1 LSWPSHLEIKLYQH
15 FWDILPNSENS
26 PDSLGS
32 SPDSLGW
39 PGYSGIS
46 PGFSGVY
53 PGTAVNPEVP
63 SLQPGS
69 SGFKWVKIFTSK
81 ILGNFHG
88 YKVPKLLWMFK
99 KLELTFISGKYTQ
112 KSSQV
117 RGVLWKPEVP
127 VFKSG
132 SSGFQQLYH
141 YLARDLPFHPSF
153 TLSHTARHFP
163 VRERR
168 FCGDSRIWPRF
179 LRGKGGLLVISIQRF
194 RIHPPESISN
204 PSHHEQR
211 YKIIPFAR
219 SLYLGLICLIPL
231 VEHLHLDHRW
241 YP

>member
-1 LSWPSHLEIKLYQH
+1 MLSLIKFKPRFLFQMDILDKGTKISKSFSSRPSHLEIKLYQH

-39 PGYSGIS
+39 SGYSGPS
-46 PGFSGVY
+46 TGFSGVY

-112 KSSQV
+112 NQVKSEGFGET
-117 RGVLWKPEVP
+117 RKFRFLEP
-127 VFKSG
+127 G

-204 PSHHEQR
+204 PSHHEQ
-211 YKIIPFAR
+211 
-219 SLYLGLICLIPL
+219 
-231 VEHLHLDHRW
+231 W
-241 YP
+241 

>member
-1 LSWPSHLEIKLYQH
+1 MDIKFQNYYGCSRSWNIPLSRANTLKIKSNQR
-15 FWDILPNSENS
+15 
-26 PDSLGS
+26 
-32 SPDSLGW
+32 
-39 PGYSGIS
+39 GI
-46 PGFSGVY
+46 
-53 PGTAVNPEVP
+53 VNPEVP
-63 SLQPGS
+63 
-69 SGFKWVKIFTSK
+69 V
-81 ILGNFHG
+81 
-88 YKVPKLLWMFK
+88 
-99 KLELTFISGKYTQ
+99 LE
-112 KSSQV
+112 
-117 RGVLWKPEVP
+117 P
-127 VFKSG
+127 G

-204 PSHHEQR
+204 PSHHEQQ

-219 SLYLGLICLIPL
+219 SLYLGLICSIPL
-231 VEHLHLDHRW
+231 VGHQHLDHRC